1 VFQVQLNFRPLERPC
16 RFGMA
21 TGVYADPKITS
32 IPQDTYTSKVGSKWD
47 SYLKY
52 DLLTWSGE
60 YVTISM
66 IKLIPHF

>member
-1 VFQVQLNFRPLERPC
+1 
-16 RFGMA
+16 MA